1 MAKDKKSG
9 DNKDMLK
16 GMSMIER
23 VAHFCVLIGE
33 EATVKVFQHMQKNL
47 VEDITTAITHIS
59 SIDKEISLAVLDEFH
74 LFTRSKGFISSGGYE
89 YAKDILY
96 KSLGKAEADAVLAK
110 LSRIKLAS
118 QAFSYLDAINPKQL
132 SDFIKDES
140 PQTIAVVLA
149 HMDAIH
155 AAEVLVQLEEDIKVK
170 VTMQM
175 ATIKDVSPD
184 VVRTISVVLE
194 KKLESLLSSIVD
206 VGGVKVVADMLNR
219 LGPKSQDIL
228 KNINGI
234 DTSLATKIKENMF
247 VFEDLLKLDPE
258 YIMKVLQNV
267 DTGDVAVAMK
277 NAAEEDMDNVTSA
290 MSQRARDR
298 FKEEFEMLTKV
309 KIKDIEVAQR
319 KMLDVA
325 QKLIEEGVIDREMEE
340 EE

>member
-1 MAKDKKSG
+1 MAKKKTDDATSEA
-9 DNKDMLK
+9 LK
-16 GMSMIER
+16 GMPMVER
-23 VAHFCVLIGE
+23 VAHFCVLMGE
-33 EATVKVFQHMQKNL
+33 ESTVKVFQHMQKNL

-59 SIDKEISLAVLDEFH
+59 SIDKEVSLAILDEFH

-96 KSLGKAEADAVLAK
+96 KSLGKAEADEVLAK

-149 HMDAIH
+149 HMDSTH

-247 VFEDLLKLDPE
+247 VFEDLLKLDTE
-258 YIMKVLQNV
+258 YIMKILQNV
-267 DTGDVAVAMK
+267 DTPDVATAMK
-277 NAAEEDMDNVTSA
+277 SSIPEDLELVTAA
-290 MSQRARDR
+290 MSQRAKDR
-298 FKEEFEMLTKV
+298 FMEEFEMLTKV
-309 KIKDIEVAQR
+309 KIKDIEAAQR

-325 QKLIEEGVIDREMEE
+325 QKLIEEGVIDREMDEE
-340 EE
+340 

>member
-1 MAKDKKSG
+1 MAEDN
-9 DNKDMLK
+9 NKDLLK
-16 GMSMIER
+16 GMSMLSK

-33 EATVKVFQHMQKNL
+33 DATVKIFQHLPKNI
-47 VEDITTAITHIS
+47 VEDISTEITMIS
-59 SIDKEISLAVLDEFH
+59 SVDKEVSLAILEEFH
-74 LFTRSKGFISSGGYE
+74 LFTRSKNFISSGGYD

-96 KSLGKAEADAVLAK
+96 KSLGKGEADEVLAK
-110 LSRIKLAS
+110 LSRMKLAAQS
-118 QAFSYLDAINPKQL
+118 FAYLDAINPKQL

-140 PQTIAVVLA
+140 PQTIAVILSHMEATKAADVL
-149 HMDAIH
+149 M
-155 AAEVLVQLEEDIKVK
+155 QLEEDIKVK

-219 LGPKSQDIL
+219 VGPKSQDIL
-228 KNINGI
+228 KNINGV

-247 VFEDLLKLDPE
+247 VFEDLLNLDSE
-258 YIMKVLQNV
+258 HVMKILQNV
-267 DTGDVAVAMK
+267 DTADVAVAMK
-277 NAAEEDMDNVTSA
+277 NATEDDMTKITSA
-290 MSQRARDR
+290 MSQRASDR

-309 KIKDIEVAQR
+309 KIKDIEAAQR

-325 QKLIEEGVIDREMEE
+325 QKMIEEGSIDRDMDDQ
-340 EE
+340 